1 VGFILLWEKTAMA
14 QARTLK
20 ERELKQ
26 LLGFIGLHRHALRN
40 RIVLLLGHW
49 AGMRVG
55 EIAALRYGD
64 VLAADATILHEIRLS
79 AEQTKGSKARVV
91 YLPEKLRKELL
102 NYVRTY
108 PQADPNHAL
117 FYNQKNPQFTPNA
130 LAQLLHTLYRA
141 AGLNGASSHSGR
153 RSFITNLASKGVGIR
168 VLQALAGHRDI
179 RTTAVY
185 IEAND
190 AMKRAAVELV

>member
-1 VGFILLWEKTAMA
+1 MA

-26 LLGFIGLHRHALRN
+26 LLGFIELRRHALRN

-64 VLAADATILHEIRLS
+64 VLAADGTILPELRLS
-79 AEQTKGSKARVV
+79 AEQTKGSRARIV

-108 PQADPNHAL
+108 PQSDLNHAL
-117 FYNQKNPQFTPNA
+117 FYSQKRAQFTANA
-130 LAQLLHTLYRA
+130 LAQLLHSLYRA

-153 RSFITNLASKGVGIR
+153 RSFITKLASKGISVR
-168 VLQALAGHRDI
+168 VLASMAGHRSI
-179 RTTAVY
+179 STTQAY
-185 IEAND
+185 IDVND
-190 AMKRAAVELV
+190 DMKRAAVELI